1 MTAATETPKTPMEIE
16 RKFLVAHDGWR
27 NHVISK
33 SEISQFY
40 LTGKDQFPTVRLR
53 TVEKQGFLTIKYK
66 SISDSILARAEF
78 EYAVPYEDVEQQMP
92 LASGAVIRKTRFQV
106 EGPDKKIWEVDI
118 FVEPIRDLVLAEIEL
133 DSIDETFDPP
143 DWLGKEVTQNHN
155 YSNLALSFP
164 ASDPFK

>member
-1 MTAATETPKTPMEIE
+1 LTAATETPKTPMEIE

-53 TVEKQGFLTIKYK
+53 TVDKQGFLTIKYK
-66 SISDSILARAEF
+66 SISDSILARAEY
-78 EYAVPYEDVEQQMP
+78 EYEISFADVEQQMA
-92 LASGAVIRKTRFQV
+92 LASGSIIRKTRYRV
-106 EGPDKKIWEVDI
+106 KGPDQKIWEVDV

-133 DSIDETFDPP
+133 DGIDETFDPP

-155 YSNLALSFP
+155 YSNLALSF
-164 ASDPFK
+164 AGS